1 MFAYGGIC
9 AAKVLHSRLL
19 KSILSAPVSFFDV
32 TPVCN
37 TQNRKIENEE
47 HYFIMQSATAWRMI
61 EKDAQ
66 RSIPNA
72 TTREIWA
79 KRFLNM
85 LSVK

>member
-37 TQNRKIENEE
+37 KQNRKNRKRTALFY
-47 HYFIMQSATAWRMI
+47 HATAWRMI

-66 RSIPNA
+66 RSFPNA